1 MAIEGADRARLLD
14 LARQS
19 VVAGLGQDTAAA
31 PPDPSTLPPTLLR
44 PGASFVT
51 LKRHGR
57 LRGCRGLLEAV
68 YPLAHDVWHNA
79 WASAFDDPRFPPLA
93 AGELDDLDIG
103 ISVLSTLERV
113 VARTEAELLGQLVP
127 GEHGLVIALGPRR
140 ATFLPQVWQA
150 LPEPAAFLG
159 ELKAKAGLP
168 RDYWSP
174 QLQAWRYRAQSIGTK
189 AEDGAAGPVRC

>member
-1 MAIEGADRARLLD
+1 MAIEGPDRGLLLD

-19 VVAGLGQDTAAA
+19 VVAGLGRDAAA
-31 PPDPSTLPPTLLR
+31 PPPDPSTLPPALLL

-51 LKRHGR
+51 LKRLGR
-57 LRGCRGLLEAV
+57 LRGCRGLLEAAR
-68 YPLAHDVWHNA
+68 PLAHDVWHNA

-93 AGELDDLDIG
+93 ASEVDDLDIG
-103 ISVLSTLERV
+103 ISVLSALERV
-113 VARTEAELLGQLVP
+113 LAQTEAELLGQLVP

-140 ATFLPQVWQA
+140 ATFLPQVWQS

-168 RDYWSP
+168 RDFWSP
-174 QLQAWRYRAQSIGTK
+174 QLEAWRYSAQSIG
-189 AEDGAAGPVRC
+189 AGD